1 MIFQRLIR
9 DYFLILGVG
18 HFHEAAPF
26 PENGKQLN
34 HMKNN
39 FASNTTDHYII
50 RVSIDVL

>member
-9 DYFLILGVG
+9 DYFLILGFG

-34 HMKNN
+34 HMKKN
-39 FASNTTDHYII
+39 FASNNYII